1 MAWLSYAHV
10 DCNTHTQTL
19 ILNKRYRS
27 LLTSAII
34 LQLFVLDGAICKKSW
49 KTSSSVTRRS
59 KFPTY
64 LSIKVQIIYDK
75 YGIKKQP
82 QSQTKLTTEI
92 ASHAYR
98 IAIPVYACT
107 HTGYRDSSKR
117 NGIKCQFYS
126 QCSWLGVFFAHLKDN
141 ERQENT
147 C

>member
-1 MAWLSYAHV
+1 MHTWTA
-10 DCNTHTQTL
+10 THTQTL

-98 IAIPVYACT
+98 IAIQYRCMHVHTQATGTALNGTESSVNFT
-107 HTGYRDSSKR
+107 HNVLGWASSSH
-117 NGIKCQFYS
+117 I
-126 QCSWLGVFFAHLKDN
+126 
-141 ERQENT
+141 
-147 C
+147 